1 MLKATFIAW
10 QRWGNGDNCLICY
23 NCHAVPCLLW
33 LIALEIHLVLE
44 LHTAKCQ
51 SRSGQRAVQMKLIT
65 ELLSGPI
72 DQNPAL
78 QFSIPCRYV
87 VRECRTPC
95 LDGSAWYSIWYI
107 KPATLAYI
115 ADGITRKCCQRIK
128 SFLFCKEAQAWGGG
142 SLNLMNGLVPAVQY
156 IKTPSLCS
164 TISTIK
170 HNNSLIGGLD
180 VRIFG
185 LVIKHEEYFFFV
197 ECLC

>member
-65 ELLSGPI
+65 ELLPGPI

-78 QFSIPCRYV
+78 QFSIPCWCV
-87 VRECRTPC
+87 LKECRTPC

-115 ADGITRKCCQRIK
+115 AEGITRKCCQRVK
-128 SFLFCKEAQAWGGG
+128 SFLFCKEAQASVEEEEVLIWWK
-142 SLNLMNGLVPAVQY
+142 GLCQQFNILKLRASVQLSP
-156 IKTPSLCS
+156 PSN
-164 TISTIK
+164 TTT
-170 HNNSLIGGLD
+170 H
-180 VRIFG
+180 F
-185 LVIKHEEYFFFV
+185 
-197 ECLC
+197 